1 MQDQKNLN
9 LDVYEVTLTDEDISK
24 EQLSIYEN
32 LLYCCQCVLYMVDI
46 SNSQSFNSIRELVA
60 LLKPDESYIS
70 NILVLNKSD
79 NESGKEVK
87 DIEIQEFLNI
97 NSKFSKIDIS
107 LKNSDNYLELLK
119 EIDKSINQKKNDLAT
134 NFITE
139 CITNNK
145 KATSRII
152 SQNTIRVVLL
162 GDSMVGKTA
171 FLTRYTKNTFTE
183 TFLSTI
189 GIDDETKFIKIND
202 EKCKLIIWDTA
213 GQERFRSL
221 PKKYY
226 QNADGIFLLFDV
238 TKSETFKNVSSWMK
252 DIQNN
257 ANRGNDNSKENQNN
271 DNKGN
276 DSSIIIY
283 LLGNKIDMNDR
294 EVSKEE
300 AKSLADE
307 LKMKYCEI
315 SCKLNINITEVI
327 YNMVVDCYKKNTGK
341 SGFTISNKNN
351 NQNIERG
358 GCCGN
363 KKKN

>member
-1 MQDQKNLN
+1 
-9 LDVYEVTLTDEDISK
+9 
-24 EQLSIYEN
+24 
-32 LLYCCQCVLYMVDI
+32 MVDI
-46 SNSQSFNSIRELVA
+46 SNSESFNSIKELVA
-60 LLKPDESYIS
+60 SLKPEESYIK
-70 NILVLNKSD
+70 NILVLNKCD
-79 NESGKEVK
+79 NESGKQVK

-97 NSKFSKIDIS
+97 NSNFSQINIS
-107 LKNSDNYLELLK
+107 LKNSDNYLELLN
-119 EIDKSINQKKNDLAT
+119 EIDKSINQNKNFLST
-134 NFITE
+134 NYVTE

-145 KATSRII
+145 KVTSRII

-171 FLTRYTKNTFTE
+171 FLTRYFKNTFTE

-189 GIDDETKFIKIND
+189 GIDDETKFIKINE

-238 TKSETFKNVSSWMK
+238 TKPESFKNVSSWMK

-257 ANRGNDNSKENQNN
+257 ANRGNDT
-271 DNKGN
+271 
-276 DSSIIIY
+276 SSIIIY
-283 LLGNKIDMNDR
+283 LLGNKIDMDER
-294 EVSKEE
+294 EVDKNE
-300 AKSLADE
+300 AKNKAEE
-307 LKMKYCEI
+307 LNMKYCEI

-327 YNMVVDCYKKNTGK
+327 YNMVIDCYKKNTGN
-341 SGFTISNKNN
+341 SGFTINNKNT
-351 NQNIERG
+351 NQNVEKG
-358 GCCGN
+358 GCCS

>member
-1 MQDQKNLN
+1 M
-9 LDVYEVTLTDEDISK
+9 I
-24 EQLSIYEN
+24 
-32 LLYCCQCVLYMVDI
+32 DI
-46 SNSQSFNSIRELVA
+46 SNSNSFNSIKELVA
-60 LLKPDESYIS
+60 LLKPDQSYIK
-70 NILVLNKSD
+70 NILVLNKCD
-79 NESGKEVK
+79 NESGKQVK

-97 NSKFSKIDIS
+97 NSNFSQINIS

-119 EIDKSINQKKNDLAT
+119 EIDKSINQNNNNLPI

-171 FLTRYTKNTFTE
+171 FLTRYFKNTFTE

-189 GIDDETKFIKIND
+189 GIDDETKFIKINE

-238 TKSETFKNVSSWMK
+238 TKPETFKNVSSWMK

-257 ANRGNDNSKENQNN
+257 ANRGNDS
-271 DNKGN
+271 
-276 DSSIIIY
+276 SSIIIY
-283 LLGNKIDMNDR
+283 LLGNKIDMDER
-294 EVSKEE
+294 EVDKNE
-300 AKSLADE
+300 AKNKAEE
-307 LKMKYCEI
+307 LNMKYCEI

-327 YNMVVDCYKKNTGK
+327 YNMVIDCYKKNTGNT
-341 SGFTISNKNN
+341 GFSINNKNN
-351 NQNIERG
+351 NSNVDKG
-358 GCCGN
+358 GCCL
-363 KKKN
+363 KKKK

>member
-97 NSKFSKIDIS
+97 YSKFGKIQIS
-107 LKNSDNYLELLK
+107 LKNSDNYLELLN
-119 EIDKSINQKKNDLAT
+119 EIDKSINQNKNFLST
-134 NFITE
+134 NYVTE

-257 ANRGNDNSKENQNN
+257 ANRGNDT
-271 DNKGN
+271 
-276 DSSIIIY
+276 SSIIIY

>member
-1 MQDQKNLN
+1 
-9 LDVYEVTLTDEDISK
+9 
-24 EQLSIYEN
+24 
-32 LLYCCQCVLYMVDI
+32 MVDI
-46 SNSQSFNSIRELVA
+46 SNSESFNSIKELVA
-60 LLKPDESYIS
+60 SLKPEESYIK
-70 NILVLNKSD
+70 NILVLNKND
-79 NESGKEVK
+79 NESGKQVK

-97 NSKFSKIDIS
+97 YSNFSQINIS

-119 EIDKSINQKKNDLAT
+119 EIDKSINQNNNNLPI

-171 FLTRYTKNTFTE
+171 FLTRYFKNTFTE

-189 GIDDETKFIKIND
+189 GIDDETKFIKINE

-238 TKSETFKNVSSWMK
+238 TKPETFKNVSSWMK

-257 ANRGNDNSKENQNN
+257 ANRGNDS
-271 DNKGN
+271 
-276 DSSIIIY
+276 SSIIIY
-283 LLGNKIDMNDR
+283 LLGNKIDMDER
-294 EVSKEE
+294 EVDKNE
-300 AKSLADE
+300 AKNKAEE
-307 LKMKYCEI
+307 LNMKYCEI

-327 YNMVVDCYKKNTGK
+327 YNMVIDCYKKNTGNT
-341 SGFTISNKNN
+341 GFSINNKNN
-351 NQNIERG
+351 NSNVDKG
-358 GCCGN
+358 GCCL
-363 KKKN
+363 KKKK

>member
-1 MQDQKNLN
+1 M
-9 LDVYEVTLTDEDISK
+9 I
-24 EQLSIYEN
+24 
-32 LLYCCQCVLYMVDI
+32 DI
-46 SNSQSFNSIRELVA
+46 SNSNSFNSIKELVA
-60 LLKPDESYIS
+60 SLKPEESYIK
-70 NILVLNKSD
+70 NILVLNKND
-79 NESGKEVK
+79 NESGKQVK

-97 NSKFSKIDIS
+97 YSKFGKIQIS
-107 LKNSDNYLELLK
+107 LKNSDNYLELLN
-119 EIDKSINQKKNDLAT
+119 EIDKSINQNKNFLST
-134 NFITE
+134 NYVTE

-145 KATSRII
+145 KVTSRII

-171 FLTRYTKNTFTE
+171 FLTRYFKNTFTE

-238 TKSETFKNVSSWMK
+238 TKPESFKNVSSWMK

-257 ANRGNDNSKENQNN
+257 ANRGNDS
-271 DNKGN
+271 
-276 DSSIIIY
+276 SSIIIY
-283 LLGNKIDMNDR
+283 LLGNKIDMNER
-294 EVSKEE
+294 EISKEE
-300 AKSLADE
+300 AKNLADE

-327 YNMVVDCYKKNTGK
+327 YNMVIDCYKKNTGN
-341 SGFTISNKNN
+341 SGFTINNKNT
-351 NQNIERG
+351 NQNVEKG
-358 GCCGN
+358 GCCS

>member
-1 MQDQKNLN
+1 MQEQKTLN
-9 LDVYEVTLTDEDISK
+9 LDVYEITLSETEITK
-24 EQLSIYEN
+24 EEISIYES

-46 SNSQSFNSIRELVA
+46 SNSESFNSIKELVA
-60 LLKPDESYIS
+60 SLKPEESYIK
-70 NILVLNKSD
+70 NILVLNKND
-79 NESGKEVK
+79 NESGKQVK

-97 NSKFSKIDIS
+97 YSKFGKIQIS
-107 LKNSDNYLELLK
+107 LKNSDNYLELLN
-119 EIDKSINQKKNDLAT
+119 EIDKSINQNKNFLST
-134 NFITE
+134 NYVTE

-145 KATSRII
+145 KVTSRII

-171 FLTRYTKNTFTE
+171 FLTRYFKNTFTE

-238 TKSETFKNVSSWMK
+238 TKPESFKNVSSWMK

-257 ANRGNDNSKENQNN
+257 ANRGNDT
-271 DNKGN
+271 
-276 DSSIIIY
+276 SSIIIY
-283 LLGNKIDMNDR
+283 LLGNKIDMNER

-300 AKSLADE
+300 AKNLADD

-327 YNMVVDCYKKNTGK
+327 YNMVIDCYKKNTGNT
-341 SGFTISNKNN
+341 GFTINNKNT
-351 NQNIERG
+351 NQNVEKG
-358 GCCGN
+358 GCCS

>member
-1 MQDQKNLN
+1 MQEQKTLN
-9 LDVYEVTLTDEDISK
+9 LDVYEITLSETEITK
-24 EQLSIYEN
+24 EEISIYES

-46 SNSQSFNSIRELVA
+46 SNSESFNSIKELVA
-60 LLKPDESYIS
+60 SLKPEESYIK
-70 NILVLNKSD
+70 NILVLNKND
-79 NESGKEVK
+79 NESGKQVK
-87 DIEIQEFLNI
+87 DIEIQEFLNVY
-97 NSKFSKIDIS
+97 SKFGKIQIS
-107 LKNSDNYLELLK
+107 LKNSDNYLELLN
-119 EIDKSINQKKNDLAT
+119 EIDKSINQNKNFLST
-134 NFITE
+134 NYVTE

-145 KATSRII
+145 KVTSRII

-171 FLTRYTKNTFTE
+171 FLTRYFKNTFTE

-238 TKSETFKNVSSWMK
+238 TKPESFKNVSSWMK

-257 ANRGNDNSKENQNN
+257 ANRGNDT
-271 DNKGN
+271 
-276 DSSIIIY
+276 SSIIIY
-283 LLGNKIDMNDR
+283 LLGNKIDMNER
-294 EVSKEE
+294 EISKEE
-300 AKSLADE
+300 AKNLADE

-327 YNMVVDCYKKNTGK
+327 YNMVIDCYKKNTGNT
-341 SGFTISNKNN
+341 GFTINNKNT
-351 NQNIERG
+351 NQNVDKG
-358 GCCGN
+358 GCCG

>member
-1 MQDQKNLN
+1 MQEQKTLN
-9 LDVYEVTLTDEDISK
+9 LDVYEITLSETEITK
-24 EQLSIYEN
+24 EEISIYES

-46 SNSQSFNSIRELVA
+46 SNSESFNSIKELVA
-60 LLKPDESYIS
+60 SLKPEESYIK
-70 NILVLNKSD
+70 NILVLNKND
-79 NESGKEVK
+79 NESGKQVK

-97 NSKFSKIDIS
+97 YSKFGKIQIS
-107 LKNSDNYLELLK
+107 LKNSDNYLELLN
-119 EIDKSINQKKNDLAT
+119 EIDKSINQNKNFLPT
-134 NFITE
+134 NYVTE

-145 KATSRII
+145 KVTSRII

-171 FLTRYTKNTFTE
+171 FLTRYFKNTFTE

-238 TKSETFKNVSSWMK
+238 TKPESFKNVSSWMK

-257 ANRGNDNSKENQNN
+257 ANRGNDT
-271 DNKGN
+271 
-276 DSSIIIY
+276 SSIIIY
-283 LLGNKIDMNDR
+283 LLGNKIDMNER
-294 EVSKEE
+294 EISKEE
-300 AKSLADE
+300 AKNLADE
-307 LKMKYCEI
+307 LKMKYCGI

-327 YNMVVDCYKKNTGK
+327 CDMVIDCYKKNTGN
-341 SGFTISNKNN
+341 SGFTINNKNT
-351 NQNIERG
+351 NQNVEKG
-358 GCCGN
+358 GCCS

>member
-1 MQDQKNLN
+1 
-9 LDVYEVTLTDEDISK
+9 
-24 EQLSIYEN
+24 
-32 LLYCCQCVLYMVDI
+32 MVDI
-46 SNSQSFNSIRELVA
+46 SNSESFNSIKELVA
-60 LLKPDESYIS
+60 SLKPEESYIK
-70 NILVLNKSD
+70 NILVLNKND
-79 NESGKEVK
+79 NESGKQVK

-97 NSKFSKIDIS
+97 YSKFGKIQIS
-107 LKNSDNYLELLK
+107 LKNSDNYLELLN
-119 EIDKSINQKKNDLAT
+119 EIDKSINQNKNFLST
-134 NFITE
+134 NYVTE

-145 KATSRII
+145 KVTSRII

-171 FLTRYTKNTFTE
+171 FLTRYFKNTFTE

-238 TKSETFKNVSSWMK
+238 TKPESFKNVSSWMK

-257 ANRGNDNSKENQNN
+257 ANRGNDT
-271 DNKGN
+271 
-276 DSSIIIY
+276 SSIIIY
-283 LLGNKIDMNDR
+283 LLGNKIDMNER
-294 EVSKEE
+294 EISKEE
-300 AKSLADE
+300 AKNLADE

-327 YNMVVDCYKKNTGK
+327 YNMVIDCYKKNTGN
-341 SGFTISNKNN
+341 SGFTINNKNT
-351 NQNIERG
+351 NQNVEKG
-358 GCCGN
+358 GCCS

>member
-1 MQDQKNLN
+1 MQEQKTLN
-9 LDVYEVTLTDEDISK
+9 LDVYEITLSETEITK
-24 EQLSIYEN
+24 EEISIYES

-46 SNSQSFNSIRELVA
+46 SNSESFNSIKELVA
-60 LLKPDESYIS
+60 SLKPDESYIK
-70 NILVLNKSD
+70 NILVLNKND
-79 NESGKEVK
+79 NESGKQVK

-97 NSKFSKIDIS
+97 YSKFGKIQIS
-107 LKNSDNYLELLK
+107 LKNSDNYLELLN
-119 EIDKSINQKKNDLAT
+119 EIDKSINQNKNFLST
-134 NFITE
+134 NYVTE

-145 KATSRII
+145 KVTSRII

-171 FLTRYTKNTFTE
+171 FLTRYFKNTFTE

-238 TKSETFKNVSSWMK
+238 TKPESFKNVSSWMK

-257 ANRGNDNSKENQNN
+257 ANRGNDT
-271 DNKGN
+271 
-276 DSSIIIY
+276 SSIIIY
-283 LLGNKIDMNDR
+283 LLGNKIDMNER
-294 EVSKEE
+294 EISKEE
-300 AKSLADE
+300 AKNLADE

-327 YNMVVDCYKKNTGK
+327 YNMVIDCYKKNTGN
-341 SGFTISNKNN
+341 SGFTINNKNT
-351 NQNIERG
+351 NQNVEKG
-358 GCCGN
+358 GCCS

>member
-1 MQDQKNLN
+1 MQEQKTLN
-9 LDVYEVTLTDEDISK
+9 LDVYEITLSETEITK
-24 EQLSIYEN
+24 EEISIYES

-46 SNSQSFNSIRELVA
+46 SNSESFNSIKELVA
-60 LLKPDESYIS
+60 SLKPEESYIK
-70 NILVLNKSD
+70 NILVLNKND
-79 NESGKEVK
+79 NESGKQVK

-97 NSKFSKIDIS
+97 YSKFGKIQIS
-107 LKNSDNYLELLK
+107 LKNSDNYLELLN
-119 EIDKSINQKKNDLAT
+119 EIDKSINQNKNFLST
-134 NFITE
+134 NYVTE

-145 KATSRII
+145 KVTSRII

-171 FLTRYTKNTFTE
+171 FLTRYFKNTFTE

-189 GIDDETKFIKIND
+189 GIDDETKFIKINE

-238 TKSETFKNVSSWMK
+238 TKPETFKNVSSWMK

-257 ANRGNDNSKENQNN
+257 ANRGNDT
-271 DNKGN
+271 
-276 DSSIIIY
+276 SSIIIY
-283 LLGNKIDMNDR
+283 LLGNKIDMNER
-294 EVSKEE
+294 EISKEE
-300 AKSLADE
+300 AKNLADE

-327 YNMVVDCYKKNTGK
+327 YNMVIDCYKKNTGN
-341 SGFTISNKNN
+341 SGFTINNKNT
-351 NQNIERG
+351 NQNVEKG
-358 GCCGN
+358 GCCS

>member
-1 MQDQKNLN
+1 MQEQKTLN
-9 LDVYEVTLTDEDISK
+9 LDVYEITLSETEITK
-24 EQLSIYEN
+24 EEISIYES

-46 SNSQSFNSIRELVA
+46 SNSESFNSIKELVA
-60 LLKPDESYIS
+60 SLKPEESNIK
-70 NILVLNKSD
+70 NILVLNKND
-79 NESGKEVK
+79 NESGKQVK

-97 NSKFSKIDIS
+97 YSKFGKIQIS
-107 LKNSDNYLELLK
+107 LKNSDNYLELLN
-119 EIDKSINQKKNDLAT
+119 EIDKSINQNKNFLPT
-134 NFITE
+134 NYVTE

-145 KATSRII
+145 KVTSRII

-171 FLTRYTKNTFTE
+171 FLTRYFKNTFTE

-238 TKSETFKNVSSWMK
+238 TKPESFKNVSSWMK

-257 ANRGNDNSKENQNN
+257 ANRGNDT
-271 DNKGN
+271 
-276 DSSIIIY
+276 SSIIIY
-283 LLGNKIDMNDR
+283 LLGNKIDMNER
-294 EVSKEE
+294 EISKEE
-300 AKSLADE
+300 AKNLADE

-327 YNMVVDCYKKNTGK
+327 CDMVIDCYKKNTGN
-341 SGFTISNKNN
+341 SGFTINNKNT
-351 NQNIERG
+351 NQNVEKG
-358 GCCGN
+358 GCCS

>member
-1 MQDQKNLN
+1 M
-9 LDVYEVTLTDEDISK
+9 I
-24 EQLSIYEN
+24 
-32 LLYCCQCVLYMVDI
+32 DI
-46 SNSQSFNSIRELVA
+46 SNSNSFNSIKELVA
-60 LLKPDESYIS
+60 LLKPDQSYIK
-70 NILVLNKSD
+70 NILVLNKCD
-79 NESGKEVK
+79 NESGKQVK

-97 NSKFSKIDIS
+97 NSNFSQINIS

-119 EIDKSINQKKNDLAT
+119 EIDKSINQNNNNLPI

-189 GIDDETKFIKIND
+189 GIYDETKFIKIND

-238 TKSETFKNVSSWMK
+238 TKPESFKNVSSWMK

-257 ANRGNDNSKENQNN
+257 ANRGNDS
-271 DNKGN
+271 
-276 DSSIIIY
+276 SSIIIY
-283 LLGNKIDMNDR
+283 LLGNKIDMDER
-294 EVSKEE
+294 EVDKNE
-300 AKSLADE
+300 AKNKAEE
-307 LKMKYCEI
+307 LNMKYCEI

-327 YNMVVDCYKKNTGK
+327 YNMVIDCYKKNTGNT
-341 SGFTISNKNN
+341 GFSINNKNN
-351 NQNIERG
+351 NSNVDKG
-358 GCCGN
+358 GCCL
-363 KKKN
+363 KKKK

>member
-1 MQDQKNLN
+1 MQEQKTLN
-9 LDVYEVTLTDEDISK
+9 LDVYEITLSETEITK
-24 EQLSIYEN
+24 EEISIYES

-46 SNSQSFNSIRELVA
+46 SNSESFNSIKELVA
-60 LLKPDESYIS
+60 SLKPEESYIK
-70 NILVLNKSD
+70 NILVLNKND
-79 NESGKEVK
+79 NESGKQVK

-97 NSKFSKIDIS
+97 YSKFGKIQIS
-107 LKNSDNYLELLK
+107 LKNSDNYLELLN
-119 EIDKSINQKKNDLAT
+119 EIDKSINQNKNFLST
-134 NFITE
+134 NYVTE

-145 KATSRII
+145 KVTSRII

-171 FLTRYTKNTFTE
+171 FLTRYFKNTFTE

-238 TKSETFKNVSSWMK
+238 TKPESFKNVSSWMK

-257 ANRGNDNSKENQNN
+257 ANRGNDT
-271 DNKGN
+271 
-276 DSSIIIY
+276 SSIIIY
-283 LLGNKIDMNDR
+283 LLGNKIDMNER
-294 EVSKEE
+294 EISKEE
-300 AKSLADE
+300 AKNLADE

-327 YNMVVDCYKKNTGK
+327 YNMVIDCYKKNTGN
-341 SGFTISNKNN
+341 SGFTINNKNT
-351 NQNIERG
+351 NQNVEKG
-358 GCCGN
+358 GCCS

>member
-1 MQDQKNLN
+1 M
-9 LDVYEVTLTDEDISK
+9 I
-24 EQLSIYEN
+24 
-32 LLYCCQCVLYMVDI
+32 DI
-46 SNSQSFNSIRELVA
+46 SNSNSFNSIKELVA
-60 LLKPDESYIS
+60 LLKPDQSYIK
-70 NILVLNKSD
+70 NILVLNKCD
-79 NESGKEVK
+79 NESGKQVK

-97 NSKFSKIDIS
+97 NSNFSQINIS

-119 EIDKSINQKKNDLAT
+119 EIDKSINQNNNNLPI

-171 FLTRYTKNTFTE
+171 FLTRYFKNTFTE

-189 GIDDETKFIKIND
+189 GIDDETKFIKINE

-238 TKSETFKNVSSWMK
+238 TKPETFKNVPSWMK

-257 ANRGNDNSKENQNN
+257 ANRGNDS
-271 DNKGN
+271 
-276 DSSIIIY
+276 SSIIIY
-283 LLGNKIDMNDR
+283 LLGNKIDMDER
-294 EVSKEE
+294 EVDKNE
-300 AKSLADE
+300 AKNKAEE
-307 LKMKYCEI
+307 LNMKYCEI

-327 YNMVVDCYKKNTGK
+327 YNMVIDCYKKNTGNT
-341 SGFTISNKNN
+341 GFSINNKNN
-351 NQNIERG
+351 NSNVDKG
-358 GCCGN
+358 GCCL
-363 KKKN
+363 KKKK

>member
-1 MQDQKNLN
+1 MQEQKTLN
-9 LDVYEVTLTDEDISK
+9 LDVYEITLSETEITK
-24 EQLSIYEN
+24 EEISIYES

-46 SNSQSFNSIRELVA
+46 SNSESFNSIKELVA
-60 LLKPDESYIS
+60 SLKPEESYIK
-70 NILVLNKSD
+70 NILVLNKND
-79 NESGKEVK
+79 NESGKQVK

-97 NSKFSKIDIS
+97 YSKFGKIQIS
-107 LKNSDNYLELLK
+107 LKNSDNYLELLN
-119 EIDKSINQKKNDLAT
+119 EIDKSINQNKNFLST
-134 NFITE
+134 NYVTE

-145 KATSRII
+145 KVTSRII

-171 FLTRYTKNTFTE
+171 FLTRYFKNTFTE

-238 TKSETFKNVSSWMK
+238 TKPESFKNVSSWMK

-257 ANRGNDNSKENQNN
+257 ANRGNDT
-271 DNKGN
+271 
-276 DSSIIIY
+276 SSIIIY
-283 LLGNKIDMNDR
+283 LLGNKIDMNER
-294 EVSKEE
+294 EISKEE
-300 AKSLADE
+300 AKNLADK

-327 YNMVVDCYKKNTGK
+327 YNMVIDCYKKNTGN
-341 SGFTISNKNN
+341 SGFTINNKNT
-351 NQNIERG
+351 NQNVEKG
-358 GCCGN
+358 GCCS

>member
-1 MQDQKNLN
+1 M
-9 LDVYEVTLTDEDISK
+9 I
-24 EQLSIYEN
+24 
-32 LLYCCQCVLYMVDI
+32 DI
-46 SNSQSFNSIRELVA
+46 SNSNSFNSIKELVA
-60 LLKPDESYIS
+60 LLKPDQSYIK
-70 NILVLNKSD
+70 NILVLNKCD
-79 NESGKEVK
+79 NESGKQVK

-97 NSKFSKIDIS
+97 NSNFSQINIS

-119 EIDKSINQKKNDLAT
+119 EIDKSINQNKNFLST
-134 NFITE
+134 NYVTE

-145 KATSRII
+145 KVTSRII

-171 FLTRYTKNTFTE
+171 FLTRYFKNTFTE

-238 TKSETFKNVSSWMK
+238 TKPESFKNVSSWMK

-257 ANRGNDNSKENQNN
+257 ANRGNDS
-271 DNKGN
+271 
-276 DSSIIIY
+276 SSIIIY

-327 YNMVVDCYKKNTGK
+327 YNMVIDCYKKNTGN
-341 SGFTISNKNN
+341 SGFTINNKNT
-351 NQNIERG
+351 NQNVEKG
-358 GCCGN
+358 GCCS

>member
-1 MQDQKNLN
+1 
-9 LDVYEVTLTDEDISK
+9 
-24 EQLSIYEN
+24 
-32 LLYCCQCVLYMVDI
+32 MVDI
-46 SNSQSFNSIRELVA
+46 SNSESFNSIKELVA
-60 LLKPDESYIS
+60 SLKPEESYIK
-70 NILVLNKSD
+70 NILVLNKCD
-79 NESGKEVK
+79 NESGKQVK
-87 DIEIQEFLNI
+87 DIEIQEFLNVY
-97 NSKFSKIDIS
+97 SKFGKIQIS
-107 LKNSDNYLELLK
+107 LKNSDNYLELLN
-119 EIDKSINQKKNDLAT
+119 EIDKSINQNKNFLST
-134 NFITE
+134 NYVTE

-145 KATSRII
+145 KVTSRII

-162 GDSMVGKTA
+162 GDSMVGKTV
-171 FLTRYTKNTFTE
+171 FLTRYFKNTFTE

-238 TKSETFKNVSSWMK
+238 TKPETFKNVSSWMK

-257 ANRGNDNSKENQNN
+257 ANRGNDT
-271 DNKGN
+271 
-276 DSSIIIY
+276 SSIIIY
-283 LLGNKIDMNDR
+283 LLGNKIDMNER
-294 EVSKEE
+294 EISKEE
-300 AKSLADE
+300 AKNLADE

-327 YNMVVDCYKKNTGK
+327 CDMVIDCYKKNTGN
-341 SGFTISNKNN
+341 SGFTINNKNT
-351 NQNIERG
+351 NQNVEKG
-358 GCCGN
+358 GCCS

>member
-1 MQDQKNLN
+1 M
-9 LDVYEVTLTDEDISK
+9 I
-24 EQLSIYEN
+24 
-32 LLYCCQCVLYMVDI
+32 DI
-46 SNSQSFNSIRELVA
+46 SNSNSFNSIKELVA
-60 LLKPDESYIS
+60 LLKPDQSYIK
-70 NILVLNKSD
+70 NILVLNKCD
-79 NESGKEVK
+79 NESGKQVK

-97 NSKFSKIDIS
+97 NSNFSQINIS

-119 EIDKSINQKKNDLAT
+119 EIDKSINQNNNNLPI

-145 KATSRII
+145 KVTSRII

-171 FLTRYTKNTFTE
+171 FLTRYFKNTFTE

-189 GIDDETKFIKIND
+189 GIDDETKFIKINE

-238 TKSETFKNVSSWMK
+238 TKPETFKNVSSWMK

-257 ANRGNDNSKENQNN
+257 ANRGNDS
-271 DNKGN
+271 
-276 DSSIIIY
+276 SSIIIY
-283 LLGNKIDMNDR
+283 LLGNKIDMDER
-294 EVSKEE
+294 EVDKNE
-300 AKSLADE
+300 AKNKAEE
-307 LKMKYCEI
+307 LNMKYCEI

-327 YNMVVDCYKKNTGK
+327 YNMVIDCYKKNTGNT
-341 SGFTISNKNN
+341 GFSINNKNN
-351 NQNIERG
+351 NSNVDKG
-358 GCCGN
+358 GCCL
-363 KKKN
+363 KKKK

>member
-1 MQDQKNLN
+1 MQEQKTLN
-9 LDVYEVTLTDEDISK
+9 LDVYEITLSETEITK
-24 EQLSIYEN
+24 EEISIYES

-46 SNSQSFNSIRELVA
+46 SNSESFNSIKELVA
-60 LLKPDESYIS
+60 SLKPEESYIK
-70 NILVLNKSD
+70 NILVLNKND
-79 NESGKEVK
+79 NESGKQVK

-97 NSKFSKIDIS
+97 YSKFGKIQIS
-107 LKNSDNYLELLK
+107 LKNSDNYLELLN
-119 EIDKSINQKKNDLAT
+119 EIDKSINQNKNFLST
-134 NFITE
+134 NYVTE

-145 KATSRII
+145 KVTSRII

-171 FLTRYTKNTFTE
+171 FLTRYFKNTFTE

-238 TKSETFKNVSSWMK
+238 TKPESFKNVSSWMK

-257 ANRGNDNSKENQNN
+257 ANRGNDT
-271 DNKGN
+271 
-276 DSSIIIY
+276 SSIIIY
-283 LLGNKIDMNDR
+283 LLGNKIDMNER
-294 EVSKEE
+294 EISKEE
-300 AKSLADE
+300 AKNLADE

-327 YNMVVDCYKKNTGK
+327 CDMVIDCYKKNTGN
-341 SGFTISNKNN
+341 SGFTINNKNT
-351 NQNIERG
+351 NQNVEKG
-358 GCCGN
+358 GCCS

>member
-1 MQDQKNLN
+1 M
-9 LDVYEVTLTDEDISK
+9 I
-24 EQLSIYEN
+24 
-32 LLYCCQCVLYMVDI
+32 DI
-46 SNSQSFNSIRELVA
+46 SNSNSFNSIKELVA
-60 LLKPDESYIS
+60 LLKPDQSYIK
-70 NILVLNKSD
+70 NILVLNKCD
-79 NESGKEVK
+79 NESGKQVK

-97 NSKFSKIDIS
+97 NSNFSQINIS

-119 EIDKSINQKKNDLAT
+119 EIDKSINQNNNNLPI

-171 FLTRYTKNTFTE
+171 FLTRYFKNTFTE

-189 GIDDETKFIKIND
+189 GIDDETKFIKINE

-238 TKSETFKNVSSWMK
+238 TKPETFKNVSSWMK

-257 ANRGNDNSKENQNN
+257 ANRGNDS
-271 DNKGN
+271 
-276 DSSIIIY
+276 SSIIIY
-283 LLGNKIDMNDR
+283 LLGNKIDMDER
-294 EVSKEE
+294 EVDKNE
-300 AKSLADE
+300 AKNKAEE
-307 LKMKYCEI
+307 LNMKYCEI

-327 YNMVVDCYKKNTGK
+327 YNMVIDCYKKNTGNT
-341 SGFTISNKNN
+341 GFSINKNN
-351 NQNIERG
+351 NSNVDKG
-358 GCCGN
+358 GCCL
-363 KKKN
+363 KKKK

>member
-1 MQDQKNLN
+1 MQEQKTLN
-9 LDVYEVTLTDEDISK
+9 LDVYEITLSETEITK
-24 EQLSIYEN
+24 EEISIYES

-46 SNSQSFNSIRELVA
+46 SNSESFNSIKELVA
-60 LLKPDESYIS
+60 SLKPEESYIK
-70 NILVLNKSD
+70 NILVLNKND
-79 NESGKEVK
+79 NESGKQVK
-87 DIEIQEFLNI
+87 DIEIQEFLNVY
-97 NSKFSKIDIS
+97 SKFGKIQIS
-107 LKNSDNYLELLK
+107 LKNSDNYLELLN
-119 EIDKSINQKKNDLAT
+119 EIDKSINQNKNFLST
-134 NFITE
+134 NYVTE

-145 KATSRII
+145 KVTSRII

-171 FLTRYTKNTFTE
+171 FLTRYFKNTFTE

-238 TKSETFKNVSSWMK
+238 TKPESFKNVSSWMK

-257 ANRGNDNSKENQNN
+257 ANRGNDT
-271 DNKGN
+271 
-276 DSSIIIY
+276 SSIIIY
-283 LLGNKIDMNDR
+283 LLGNKIDMNER
-294 EVSKEE
+294 EISKEE
-300 AKSLADE
+300 AKNLADE

-327 YNMVVDCYKKNTGK
+327 YNMVIDCYKKNTGN
-341 SGFTISNKNN
+341 SGFTINNKNT
-351 NQNIERG
+351 NQNVEKG
-358 GCCGN
+358 GCCS

>member
-1 MQDQKNLN
+1 MQEQKTLN
-9 LDVYEVTLTDEDISK
+9 LDVYEITLSETEITK
-24 EQLSIYEN
+24 EEISIYES
-32 LLYCCQCVLYMVDI
+32 LLYCCQCVLYMIDI
-46 SNSQSFNSIRELVA
+46 SNSNSFNSIKELVA
-60 LLKPDESYIS
+60 LLKPDQSYIK
-70 NILVLNKSD
+70 NILVLNKND
-79 NESGKEVK
+79 NESGKQVK

-97 NSKFSKIDIS
+97 YSKFGKIQIS
-107 LKNSDNYLELLK
+107 LKNSDNYLELLN
-119 EIDKSINQKKNDLAT
+119 EIDKSINQNKNFLST
-134 NFITE
+134 NYVTE

-145 KATSRII
+145 KVTSRII

-171 FLTRYTKNTFTE
+171 FLTRYFKNTFTE

-238 TKSETFKNVSSWMK
+238 TKPESFKNVSSWMK

-257 ANRGNDNSKENQNN
+257 ANRGNDT
-271 DNKGN
+271 
-276 DSSIIIY
+276 SSIIIY
-283 LLGNKIDMNDR
+283 LLGNKIDMNER
-294 EVSKEE
+294 EISKEE
-300 AKSLADE
+300 AKNLADE

-327 YNMVVDCYKKNTGK
+327 YNMVIDCYKKNTGN
-341 SGFTISNKNN
+341 SGFTINNKNT
-351 NQNIERG
+351 NQNVEKG
-358 GCCGN
+358 GCCS

>member
-119 EIDKSINQKKNDLAT
+119 EIDKSINQNNNNLPI

-171 FLTRYTKNTFTE
+171 FLTRYFKNTFIE
-183 TFLSTI
+183 SFLSTI
-189 GIDDETKFIKIND
+189 GIDDETKFLKINN
-202 EKCKLIIWDTA
+202 EKCKLIVWDTA

-226 QNADGIFLLFDV
+226 QNADGIFLLYDV
-238 TKSETFKNVSSWMK
+238 TKRETFKNVSSWMK

-257 ANRGNDNSKENQNN
+257 ANRGNEDIS
-271 DNKGN
+271 
-276 DSSIIIY
+276 SSIVIY
-283 LLGNKIDMNDR
+283 LLGNKIDMDER
-294 EVSKEE
+294 EVNKEE
-300 AKSLADE
+300 AQALADE
-307 LKMKYCEI
+307 LRMKYCEI
-315 SCKLNINITEVI
+315 SCKLNINIPEVI
-327 YNMVVDCYKKNTGK
+327 CNMICDCLKKTNNAA
-341 SGFTISNKNN
+341 GFSIQDGVKNN
-351 NQNIERG
+351 NAGG
-358 GCCGN
+358 GCCS
-363 KKKN
+363 KRKTE

>member
-1 MQDQKNLN
+1 MQEQKTLN
-9 LDVYEVTLTDEDISK
+9 LDVYEITLSETEITK
-24 EQLSIYEN
+24 EEISIYES

-46 SNSQSFNSIRELVA
+46 SNSESFNSIKELVA
-60 LLKPDESYIS
+60 SLKPEESYIK
-70 NILVLNKSD
+70 NILVLNKND
-79 NESGKEVK
+79 NESGKQVK

-97 NSKFSKIDIS
+97 YSKFGKIQIS
-107 LKNSDNYLELLK
+107 LKNSDNYLELLN
-119 EIDKSINQKKNDLAT
+119 EIDKSINQNKNFLST
-134 NFITE
+134 NYVTE

-145 KATSRII
+145 KVTSRII

-171 FLTRYTKNTFTE
+171 FLTRYFKNTFTE

-238 TKSETFKNVSSWMK
+238 TKPESFKNVSSWMK

-257 ANRGNDNSKENQNN
+257 ANRGNDT
-271 DNKGN
+271 
-276 DSSIIIY
+276 SSIIIY
-283 LLGNKIDMNDR
+283 LLGNKIDMNER
-294 EVSKEE
+294 EISKEE
-300 AKSLADE
+300 AKNLADE

-327 YNMVVDCYKKNTGK
+327 YNMVIDCYKKNTGNT
-341 SGFTISNKNN
+341 GFTINNKNN
-351 NQNIERG
+351 NQNVDKA
-358 GCCGN
+358 GCCGR
-363 KKKN
+363 KKN

>member
-1 MQDQKNLN
+1 M
-9 LDVYEVTLTDEDISK
+9 I
-24 EQLSIYEN
+24 
-32 LLYCCQCVLYMVDI
+32 DI
-46 SNSQSFNSIRELVA
+46 SNSNSFNSIKELVA
-60 LLKPDESYIS
+60 LLKPDQSYIK
-70 NILVLNKSD
+70 NILVLNKCD
-79 NESGKEVK
+79 NESGKQVK

-97 NSKFSKIDIS
+97 NSNFSQINIS

-119 EIDKSINQKKNDLAT
+119 EIDKSINQNNNNLPI

-171 FLTRYTKNTFTE
+171 FLTRYFKNTFTE

-189 GIDDETKFIKIND
+189 GIDDETKFIKINE

-238 TKSETFKNVSSWMK
+238 TKPETFKNVSSWMK

-257 ANRGNDNSKENQNN
+257 ANRGNDS
-271 DNKGN
+271 
-276 DSSIIIY
+276 SSIIIY
-283 LLGNKIDMNDR
+283 LLGNKIDMDER
-294 EVSKEE
+294 EVEKNE
-300 AKSLADE
+300 AKNKAEE
-307 LKMKYCEI
+307 LNMKYCEI

-327 YNMVVDCYKKNTGK
+327 YNMVIDCYKKNTGNT
-341 SGFTISNKNN
+341 GFSINNKNN
-351 NQNIERG
+351 NSNVDKG
-358 GCCGN
+358 GCCL
-363 KKKN
+363 KKKK

>member
-1 MQDQKNLN
+1 MQEQKTLN
-9 LDVYEVTLTDEDISK
+9 LDVYEITLSETEITK
-24 EQLSIYEN
+24 EEISIYES

-46 SNSQSFNSIRELVA
+46 SNSESFNSIKELVA
-60 LLKPDESYIS
+60 SLKPEESYIK
-70 NILVLNKSD
+70 NILVLNKND
-79 NESGKEVK
+79 NESGKQVK

-97 NSKFSKIDIS
+97 YSKFGKIQIS
-107 LKNSDNYLELLK
+107 LKNSDNYLELLN
-119 EIDKSINQKKNDLAT
+119 EIDKSINQNKNFLST
-134 NFITE
+134 NYVTE

-145 KATSRII
+145 KVTSRII

-171 FLTRYTKNTFTE
+171 FLTRYFKNTFTE

-238 TKSETFKNVSSWMK
+238 TKPESFKNVSSWMK

-257 ANRGNDNSKENQNN
+257 ANRGNDT
-271 DNKGN
+271 
-276 DSSIIIY
+276 SSIIIY
-283 LLGNKIDMNDR
+283 LLGNKIDMNER
-294 EVSKEE
+294 EISKEE
-300 AKSLADE
+300 AKNLADE

-327 YNMVVDCYKKNTGK
+327 CDMVIDCYKKNTGN
-341 SGFTISNKNN
+341 SGFTINNKNT
-351 NQNIERG
+351 NQNVEKG
-358 GCCGN
+358 GCCG